1 MNGKMNMNVF
11 KGSDKYVVTNELM
24 NAVNVSIALEKPLLI
39 KGEPGTGKTM
49 LAEAIADAL
58 DMELI
63 IWGIKS
69 TTKAQEG
76 LYVYDTV
83 QRLYDSQFGEGNVSD
98 ISQYI
103 KLGKLGEAFTSDKQV
118 VLLIDEIDK
127 ADLEFPNDLLWELD
141 KMEFYINE
149 TKETVKTKHR
159 PIVIITSNAEKE
171 LPDAFLRRCIF
182 HYIEFPN
189 KEKMEEIVKVHFG
202 DIDRKLSEKA
212 LEAFYELRGMDDLQ
226 KKPSTSELLD
236 WVQALMI
243 SGVDINNLKMEMPFV
258 GVLLKKNQD
267 IDVMHEINEKG
278 YSLKRW

>member
-1 MNGKMNMNVF
+1 MKDMNVF
-11 KGSDKYVVTNELM
+11 KGSDNYVVTEELM
-24 NAVNVSIALEKPLLI
+24 NAVNVAIALEKPLLI

-49 LAEAIADAL
+49 LAEAISEAL
-58 DMELI
+58 GKKLI

-76 LYVYDTV
+76 LYIYDTV
-83 QRLYDSQFGEGNVSD
+83 QRLYDSQFGEGDVKD
-98 ISQYI
+98 IAQYI
-103 KLGKLGEAFTSDKQV
+103 KLGKLGEAFTSEEQV

-149 TKETVKTKHR
+149 TKETIKTNHR

-182 HYIEFPN
+182 HYIEFPD
-189 KEKMEEIVKVHFG
+189 KEKMAGIIDVHFG
-202 DIDRKLSEKA
+202 DVDKTLADAA
-212 LEAFYELRGMDDLQ
+212 LDAFYELRKMDELQ

-236 WVQALMI
+236 WIQALMI
-243 SGVDINNLKMEMPFV
+243 SGVDVGNLSEKMPFV

-267 IDVMHEINEKG
+267 VDVMNEIKEKG
-278 YSLKRW
+278 YSLRRW

>member
-1 MNGKMNMNVF
+1 MNMNVF
-11 KGSDKYVVTNELM
+11 KGSDKYVVTRELM
-24 NAVNVSIALEKPLLI
+24 NAVNVSIALKKPLLI

-83 QRLYDSQFGEGNVSD
+83 QRLYDSQFGEGNVAD

-103 KLGKLGEAFTSDKQV
+103 KLGKLGEAFSSDKQV

-141 KMEFYINE
+141 KMQFYINE
-149 TKETVKTKHR
+149 TKETITTKHR

-182 HYIEFPN
+182 HYIEFPD
-189 KEKMEEIVKVHFG
+189 KEKMEEIIRVQYG
-202 DIDRKLSEKA
+202 DIDRNMCEKA
-212 LEAFYELRGMDDLQ
+212 LDAFYEIRKMDELQ

-236 WVQALMI
+236 WIQALMI
-243 SGVDINNLKMEMPFV
+243 SGVDIDNLSEDMPFV

-267 IDVMHEINEKG
+267 IDVMQEIKEKG
-278 YSLKRW
+278 YSLRRW

>member
-1 MNGKMNMNVF
+1 MKKF
-11 KGSDKYVVTNELM
+11 TGSSGYVATKELM
-24 NAVNVSIALEKPLLI
+24 NAVNVSIALKKPLLI

-49 LAEAIADAL
+49 LAEAIAEAM
-58 DMELI
+58 DMRLI
-63 IWGIKS
+63 VWGIKS

-83 QRLYDSQFGEGNVSD
+83 QRLYDSQFGEGDVSD
-98 ISQYI
+98 IKQYI
-103 KLGKLGEAFTSDKQV
+103 RLGKLGEAFTSEEQV

-141 KMEFYINE
+141 RMEFYINE
-149 TKETVKTKHR
+149 TKETVKTRHR

-182 HYIEFPN
+182 HYIEFPDRA
-189 KEKMEEIVKVHFG
+189 KMEEIIRVHFG
-202 DIDRKLSEKA
+202 DVDKKLVRSA
-212 LEAFYELRGMDDLQ
+212 MDAFYAIRDMRQIQ

-236 WVQALMI
+236 WIQALSL
-243 SGVDINNLKMEMPFV
+243 SGADVKEITSKIPYI

-267 IDVMHEINEKG
+267 IDAVRD
-278 YSLKRW
+278 KRHVY